1 MTIERLN
8 LDTFL
13 IDIIDDG
20 ENYEAW
26 LYVKGYCTK
35 TFMLGMPKA
44 QQSKEEFRK
53 LAIANFAEY
62 GEQYL
67 AEYGE

>member
-1 MTIERLN
+1 MTIEQIK
-8 LDTFL
+8 LDGFV

-26 LYVKGYCTK
+26 LSIENYGVK
-35 TFMLGMPKA
+35 TFMFGAPKA
-44 QQSKEEFRK
+44 QQSKEQFGK

-67 AEYGE
+67 KEYGE